1 MKTIQVKELFLE
13 KFYNPTYKDWRI
25 NEVKAGKDIVGAK
38 YEDFRETYYKSMGFD
53 IGSGKKVFGSSYDCD
68 TVVQKNGEVVILEE
82 NKAHYVDSTFLGR
95 ALANCAEVM
104 LKCIEDNIKPPKFI
118 LSCSTKMNNFQDIFD
133 IRIRLYRE
141 DIQKLVRE
149 NFIYLPLCEH
159 GRISKTKYFE
169 SKNNCFE
176 LNDELI
182 DNQNK
187 FVMGILNGV

>member
-1 MKTIQVKELFLE
+1 MNVGKTRKLFIE
-13 KFYNPTYKDWRI
+13 KFYNPVYMDWRI

-68 TVVQKNGEVVILEE
+68 TVVMKNGEVVILEE
-82 NKAHYVDSTFLGR
+82 DKAHYVDSTFLGR

-104 LKCIEDNIKPPKFI
+104 LKCIEGGLNPPKFV

-169 SKNNCFE
+169 SKNNCFK

-187 FVMGILNGV
+187 FVMGLINE